1 MHVVS
6 FTLSVFIVK
15 LGINS
20 LAPSDSPAPLSEDK
34 RESSKDY
41 YFTIK
46 DYYFTTRN
54 YPVA

>member
-1 MHVVS
+1 MRVVS
-6 FTLSVFIVK
+6 FTLSLLIVK

-20 LAPSDSPAPLSEDK
+20 LATSDSPAPLSQDK

-46 DYYFTTRN
+46 DDYFTTRD

>member
-1 MHVVS
+1 MS

-20 LAPSDSPAPLSEDK
+20 LATSDSPAPLSQDK

-41 YFTIK
+41 CFTIK
-46 DYYFTTRN
+46 DYYFTTRD
-54 YPVA
+54 YLVA

>member
-6 FTLSVFIVK
+6 LTLSVFIVK

-20 LAPSDSPAPLSEDK
+20 LATSDFPAPLSQDK

-46 DYYFTTRN
+46 DYYFTTRD

>member
-6 FTLSVFIVK
+6 LTLSVFIVK

-20 LAPSDSPAPLSEDK
+20 LATSDFPAPLSQDK

-41 YFTIK
+41 YFTIT
-46 DYYFTTRN
+46 DYYFTTRD